1 MLEKGFV
8 FGASHDG
15 IVYYREEKNEY
26 GLEIDQKSLQWLEIV
41 QQNLQKAYKK
51 KSKIRKT
58 KKGYFRLNVYSKE
71 LYLELQKFKRNPIL
85 ILDEDRNF
93 QIGFLRGIFDA
104 EGSIRLERR
113 YVTISSN
120 NVKTIK
126 IVVQLLKEIG
136 IKIGKPFKDKN
147 NVISIPFYG
156 KENLITFNK
165 VIGFRHPDKA
175 IRLKSMLSKIADKSS
190 KMVS

>member
-26 GLEIDQKSLQWLEIV
+26 GLEIDQKSLQWLETV
-41 QQNLQKAYKK
+41 QKSLEKAYKK

-58 KKGYFRLNVYSKE
+58 KRGDFRLNVYSKE
-71 LYLELQKFKRNPIL
+71 LYSELQKFRNNPEL
-85 ILDEDRNF
+85 VLDENKEF
-93 QIGFLRGIFDA
+93 QTGFLQGIFDA

-113 YVTISSN
+113 FVTVSSN
-120 NVKTIK
+120 NVKTIR
-126 IVVQLLKEIG
+126 VVVKLLEKLG
-136 IKIGKPFKDKN
+136 LKTGKPFKDKN

-156 KENLITFNK
+156 KENLAVFDKT
-165 VIGFRHPDKA
+165 IGFRHPEKKQ
-175 IRLKSMLSKIADKSS
+175 RLELFINR
-190 KMVS
+190 V

>member
-8 FGASHDG
+8 LGASHDG

-26 GLEIDQKSLQWLEIV
+26 GLEIDQKSLQWLETV
-41 QQNLQKAYKK
+41 QKYLQRAYKK
-51 KSKIRKT
+51 KSRIRKT
-58 KKGYFRLNVYSKE
+58 KRGYFRLNVYSKE
-71 LYLELQKFKRNPIL
+71 LFHELQKFRNNPRL
-85 ILDEDRNF
+85 ILDGSENF
-93 QIGFLRGIFDA
+93 QVGFLQGIFDA

-113 YVTISSN
+113 YVTVSSN
-120 NVKTIK
+120 NTKTIK
-126 IVVQLLKEIG
+126 VVMTLLKEFG

-156 KENLITFNK
+156 KENLVIFDK
-165 VIGFRHPDKA
+165 IIGFRHPDKKK
-175 IRLKSMLSKIADKSS
+175 RLDLLVRKIAYKSP